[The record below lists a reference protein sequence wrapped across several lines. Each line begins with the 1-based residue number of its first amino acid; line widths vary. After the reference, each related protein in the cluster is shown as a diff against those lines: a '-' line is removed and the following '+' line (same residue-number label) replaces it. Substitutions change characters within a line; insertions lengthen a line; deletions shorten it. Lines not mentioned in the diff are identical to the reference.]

1 MAGSGHRATLNRL
14 DAFHPDAVLATGP
27 GAAEEPLLAVD
38 EIQGNIVPG
47 FGTAALTLL
56 GLKFDPD
63 AGAAASTRR
72 WLSDLA
78 PHVST
83 LGQMQT
89 VREVRRAVARSTGAR
104 PDLPD
109 VLLNVA
115 LGFPALA
122 PLGLPAD
129 AVTDGA
135 FLGGMAGADL
145 QDRLDPSGVPVG
157 WVVGATPDTTP
168 DVLLLLGGDDPA
180 ALRGAE
186 GALRASLDGAGLR
199 VIYRDDG
206 RRLPNN
212 TEHFGFRDDISHPG
226 VRGRLSQRPG
236 HLLTRRYFDPADPR
250 AASHARPGQPLV
262 WPGQFLFGYPSQ
274 VDLDPLA
281 PGPEAVPPHP
291 WMRDGSFL
299 AFRRLRQDV
308 AAFRRFAA
316 AQAAAVA
323 QALGRLVSPAE
334 VQAWIVG
341 RWPDGTP
348 LVRDPAGPNPA
359 VSGDDMAVN
368 FYGFLGAEPDA
379 TVVRDGA
386 RRVVPGAPADSDGLR
401 CPHFAH
407 VRKVNLRDKPTDKGS
422 SLRFR
427 LLRRGIPY
435 GPPYAEGEAPGTDRG
450 LLFVS
455 YQRSLDSQFLT
466 VNATWMNTAGAPEG
480 FGHDLLVGQA
490 QNAPR
495 TAQRSFAAGGSVSL
509 RAEPG
514 DAWVVPTGGGFFFS
528 PAVSVL
534 AGL

>member
-1 MAGSGHRATLNRL
+1 MTSSGPREALKRL
-14 DAFHPDAVLATGP
+14 ESFHPDAVLATGA
-27 GAAEEPLLAVD
+27 AAENEPLLAVD

-56 GLKFDPD
+56 GLKLDPA
-63 AGAAASTRR
+63 AGSATSARR
-72 WLSDLA
+72 WLRDLA
-78 PHVST
+78 PRVST
-83 LGQMQT
+83 LRQVQA
-89 VREVRRAVARSTGAR
+89 VREVRRAVARSTGFR

-115 LGFPALA
+115 LSFPALGA
-122 PLGLPAD
+122 FGLPTD
-129 AVTDGA
+129 AITDGA
-135 FLGGMAGADL
+135 FLGGMASADL
-145 QDRLDPSGVPVG
+145 QDRLDQNGVPVG
-157 WVVGATPDTTP
+157 WVVGADAAATP
-168 DVLLLLGGDDPA
+168 DVLLVLGSDDPA

-186 GALRASLDGAGLR
+186 DVLRASLNGAGMH
-199 VIYRDDG
+199 VSYRDDG
-206 RRLPNN
+206 RRLPN
-212 TEHFGFRDDISHPG
+212 TAEHFGFRDDISDPG
-226 VRGRLSQRPG
+226 VRGRLSQRAD
-236 HLLTRRYFDPADPR
+236 HVLTRRYFDPADPR

-274 VDLDPLA
+274 VELDPLM

-291 WMRDGSFL
+291 WMRDGAFL

-316 AQAAAVA
+316 ARAAAA
-323 QALGRLVSPAE
+323 SQALGRPVSAAE

-348 LVRDPAGPNPA
+348 LVREPAGPNPA

-368 FYGFLGAEPDA
+368 FYGFLAAEPDA

-386 RRVVPGAPADSDGLR
+386 RRAVPGAPADPTGLR

-427 LLRRGIPY
+427 ILRRGIPY
-435 GPPYAEGEAPGTDRG
+435 GPPYVEGEAPGTDRG

-455 YQRSLDSQFLT
+455 YQRSLDNQFLT
-466 VNATWMNTAGAPEG
+466 LNATWMNTAGAPEG
-480 FGHDLLVGQA
+480 FGHDLLVGQS
-490 QNAPR
+490 QSGPR
-495 TAQRSFAAGGSVSL
+495 TAQRTFADGNTVSL
-509 RAEPG
+509 RAEAG
-514 DAWVVPTGGGFFFS
+514 DVWVVATGGGFFFS
-528 PAVSVL
+528 PATSVL